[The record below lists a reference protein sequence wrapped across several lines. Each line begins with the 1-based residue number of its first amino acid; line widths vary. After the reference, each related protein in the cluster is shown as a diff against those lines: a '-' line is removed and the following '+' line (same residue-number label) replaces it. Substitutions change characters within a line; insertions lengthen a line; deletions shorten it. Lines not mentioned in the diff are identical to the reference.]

1 MKQNS
6 KLPTDDE
13 STISKPEYK
22 AIRESILAIC
32 TQKRLLNALSI
43 YELPL
48 KEEHRQETYKIL
60 AELHNSGKIDL
71 IEIYRAEEIS
81 LLDQSSFFTTQIAYC
96 GFLPLIQGDTSLIM
110 ETTRNLVVKGGND
123 LASNSPNTAFRD
135 WCTRLK
141 DRPKIVIRVILQNPM
156 TDYGLLRFALEAGVD
171 FDANYYL
178 NQALNLS
185 TRQESHILLGAL
197 SALGSMNLSE
207 TTQQAAAVQRILE
220 MWEAAEDPSTQAN
233 CLSALVQRFAANPQ
247 KWSQTLT
254 DVMNNI
260 DCEPIPEIQ
269 SVILSTLLYKND
281 LLSESQ
287 LDLLLT
293 RLRIIDPDHKELIKQ
308 LDHIVSM
315 HGAKL
320 TEQRVSSIIYSVL
333 VNSKGGL
340 SLRDFDMFC
349 NRLRRAECNTRDALL
364 LEWLCLGDKFV
375 CSDLGSLYAEINGRE
390 LTTNIDFECK
400 ELSDAKL
407 IRVCRLAVIS
417 FRLAPKTTTRIL
429 IAAMRAANDVAITE
443 ISEILINHVAL
454 SSPSDVK
461 KTILEMKSKQP
472 KPIKKTLEEITS
484 HLDQYL
490 TDIQSIGYVPEL
502 QPSSLER
509 QVSREHAAFNM
520 RESNKLASE
529 NSIMS
534 LIATKST
541 LLFGTGSVSYFP
553 IDESGELK
561 RNEMLMS
568 TQSISMSFPRNDL
581 LDPTGWSNLDLQVAI
596 DDNT

>member
-1 MKQNS
+1 
-6 KLPTDDE
+6 
-13 STISKPEYK
+13 
-22 AIRESILAIC
+22 
-32 TQKRLLNALSI
+32 
-43 YELPL
+43 
-48 KEEHRQETYKIL
+48 
-60 AELHNSGKIDL
+60 
-71 IEIYRAEEIS
+71 
-81 LLDQSSFFTTQIAYC
+81 
-96 GFLPLIQGDTSLIM
+96 M
-110 ETTRNLVVKGGND
+110 ETTRNLVVKGGDD
-123 LASNSPNTAFRD
+123 LASNAPNAAFRD

-141 DRPKIVIRVILQNPM
+141 DRPKIVIQVILQN
-156 TDYGLLRFALEAGVD
+156 LKLF
-171 FDANYYL
+171 
-178 NQALNLS
+178 
-185 TRQESHILLGAL
+185 
-197 SALGSMNLSE
+197 E
-207 TTQQAAAVQRILE
+207 TAQQTAAVQRILE
-220 MWEAAEDPSTQAN
+220 MWGAAEDPSTQAN

-247 KWSQTLT
+247 KWSQTIT
-254 DVMNNI
+254 DVINEI

-269 SVILSTLLYKND
+269 SVILTTLLYKSD

-287 LDLLLT
+287 LELLLT
-293 RLRIIDPDHKELIKQ
+293 RSRVIDPKHKEFIKQ
-308 LDHIVSM
+308 LDHIVSI

-320 TEQRVSSIIYSVL
+320 TEQRVSNTVYSVL

-349 NRLRRAECNTRDALL
+349 NRLRKADCSTRDALL
-364 LEWLCLGDKFV
+364 LEWLCAGDKFV
-375 CSDLGSLYAEINGRE
+375 CTDLGSLYAEIYGRE
-390 LTTNIDFECK
+390 LTTNIDFESK
-400 ELSDAKL
+400 ELSDTKL
-407 IRVCRLAVIS
+407 IRICRLSVIS

-429 IAAMRAANDVAITE
+429 IAAMRSANNVAITE

-461 KTILEMKSKQP
+461 NTILELKSKQP
-472 KPIKKTLEEITS
+472 KPIKKTLEDITS

-509 QVSREHAAFNM
+509 QLSRERAAFNM

-541 LLFGTGSVSYFP
+541 LLFGSGSVSYFP

-581 LDPTGWSNLDLQVAI
+581 VDPTGWSNLDLQVAI
-596 DDNT
+596 DDNTE